1 MQAKQY
7 AKRFSISSYYSNI
20 LKWLGL
26 MNQILFRIEIDF
38 CLFGK
43 WFTVFECVG
52 VAQAVFRPGL
62 GVSSW
67 HHLSGG
73 EKVGREGGEWSPPTP
88 ALHLQRE
95 RERERGL
102 NQDRERERE
111 ITGVGGPAFYLLW
124 KPLSFILQERER
136 EGEVL
141 SFSALVV
148 VLKTSRQ
155 LARTDNEICLVPGLV
170 KCE

>member
-1 MQAKQY
+1 
-7 AKRFSISSYYSNI
+7 
-20 LKWLGL
+20 

-95 RERERGL
+95 RERGQ
-102 NQDRERERE
+102 NQDRERDNRSPS
-111 ITGVGGPAFYLLW
+111 GVGGPAFYLHW
-124 KPLSFILQERER
+124 KPLSFILQESERER
-136 EGEVL
+136 EE
-141 SFSALVV
+141 
-148 VLKTSRQ
+148 
-155 LARTDNEICLVPGLV
+155 
-170 KCE
+170 